1 MNPQDNPHFTAYT
14 LAERGELAASDARLR
29 QLGPIAAASRS
40 GYYGFLLERMLLTIS
55 IFRSEPDGQARIDE
69 LFQRFGPTQVDAEP
83 SWMIQTAVLSYQA
96 GTMGQLVNSL
106 QAMTAGTQ
114 ARMWAAGLAVA
125 LLWAGDTTG
134 AEEVLDQ
141 PEDIPRNYFWL
152 PVMQA
157 RAEVAA
163 GLGRRDH
170 CRRIFDELLPHR
182 GGVGITG
189 SGSSCFALVSRSL
202 GLLALALDELPLAV
216 ELLTEAVE
224 QADRAGAIF
233 DGVTSRRLLATALR
247 RTGHQ
252 GASEPLLAAA
262 SATAAERGFQ
272 REAELLRAL
281 VADNTA

>member
-1 MNPQDNPHFTAYT
+1 
-14 LAERGELAASDARLR
+14 
-29 QLGPIAAASRS
+29 
-40 GYYGFLLERMLLTIS
+40 
-55 IFRSEPDGQARIDE
+55 
-69 LFQRFGPTQVDAEP
+69 
-83 SWMIQTAVLSYQA
+83 
-96 GTMGQLVNSL
+96 
-106 QAMTAGTQ
+106 
-114 ARMWAAGLAVA
+114 MWSAGLAVA
-125 LLWAGDTTG
+125 LLWSGDVARVPRTCSDATGRDPAELLLDAG
-134 AEEVLDQ
+134 ACRHA
-141 PEDIPRNYFWL
+141 PRS
-152 PVMQA
+152 
-157 RAEVAA
+157 RS

>member
-1 MNPQDNPHFTAYT
+1 
-14 LAERGELAASDARLR
+14 
-29 QLGPIAAASRS
+29 
-40 GYYGFLLERMLLTIS
+40 
-55 IFRSEPDGQARIDE
+55 
-69 LFQRFGPTQVDAEP
+69 
-83 SWMIQTAVLSYQA
+83 
-96 GTMGQLVNSL
+96 
-106 QAMTAGTQ
+106 
-114 ARMWAAGLAVA
+114 MWAAGLAVA
-125 LLWAGDTTG
+125 LLWAGDTEG

-141 PEDIPRNYFWL
+141 PDDIPRNYFWL

-202 GLLALALDELPLAV
+202 GLLALTLDELPLAV

-224 QADRAGAIF
+224 QADRVGAVF

-247 RTGHQ
+247 RAGDHD
-252 GASEPLLAAA
+252 ASEPLLAAA

-281 VADNTA
+281 VADHTA